1 MRRKL
6 PMKLQIFAEPGGTD
20 PGVQT
25 LPPTGQPQP
34 GTAHTTPQIDYDK
47 LIQLVQG
54 KQSVTEESVLKGYFK
69 QQGLSKEEAEQAMA
83 SFKQQ
88 QAAQQPDV
96 NALQTQAAQAQ
107 AMAQQK
113 EVENQAILQAIQL
126 GIDAKTV
133 PYVLKLADLSN
144 VTGQDGKI
152 NEEDLK
158 GALNKVLED
167 VPALKPTAEQSTGF
181 RQIGAS
187 GGQQQ
192 TNTDDALKA
201 AFGL

>member
-1 MRRKL
+1 MRRKI

-20 PGVQT
+20 QGVQT
-25 LPPTGQPQP
+25 PPVAQQQPSAAP
-34 GTAHTTPQIDYDK
+34 TTPQIDYDK
-47 LIQLVQG
+47 LMQLVQG

-96 NALQTQAAQAQ
+96 KALQTQAAQAQ

>member
-20 PGVQT
+20 PGAQT
-25 LPPTGQPQP
+25 PPVVQPQP
-34 GTAHTTPQIDYDK
+34 GAAPTTPQIDYDR

-126 GIDAKTV
+126 GIEAKTV
-133 PYVLKLADLSN
+133 PYVLKLADLSS

-152 NEEDLK
+152 NEESLK
-158 GALNKVLED
+158 TALNKVLED
-167 VPALKPTAEQSTGF
+167 VPAFKPTSEQTSGF
-181 RQIGAS
+181 KQIGAG
-187 GGQQQ
+187 GGQQ
-192 TNTDDALKA
+192 TGSNDLLSA
-201 AFGL
+201 AFGNKK